1 MGLELAST
9 RNTSSGSKI
18 VYFCGNHLEIN
29 GDEFRERWENGDRRY
44 MLYCGTEFVLDTQYR
59 LDVCKASRINSF
71 RKAGYIND
79 SDTLILAKQ
88 NCRIVVDPANKII
101 SIEAIKNIT
110 RFEEFFCE
118 YGDLYVL

>member
-1 MGLELAST
+1 MTISFNLGT
-9 RNTSSGSKI
+9 P
-18 VYFCGNHLEIN
+18 IN

-88 NCRIVVDPANKII
+88 NCRIVVDPVNKII
-101 SIEAIKNIT
+101 SMEAIKNIP